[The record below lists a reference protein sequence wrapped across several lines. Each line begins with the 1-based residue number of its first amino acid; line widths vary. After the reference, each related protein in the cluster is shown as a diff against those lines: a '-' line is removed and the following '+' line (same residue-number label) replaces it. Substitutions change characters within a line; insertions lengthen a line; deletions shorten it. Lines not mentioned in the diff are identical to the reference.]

1 MYHPMK
7 NKNNQEKN
15 TYVRQHILSALLELM
30 RTQDFASI
38 SIKTLVNAAGVG
50 RASFYRNFASKEDVL
65 QQESVRLTNAWK
77 AEFEQAHPDGTPQQ
91 GNEWL
96 ISLLDFYKEHAAFYL
111 ALYRAGLSDIV
122 LETILGY
129 FDRAPEVPNA
139 LAYLNAAIGYMI
151 YGWIQEWMRRGM
163 QESGTELARMLAE
176 SQKK

>member
-38 SIKTLVNAAGVG
+38 SIQALVNAAGVG

-65 QQESVRLTNAWK
+65 QQESVRLTDAWK
-77 AEFEQAHPDGTPQQ
+77 AKFEQAHPDGTPQQ

>member
-1 MYHPMK
+1 M
-7 NKNNQEKN
+7 NNQEKN
-15 TYVRQHILSALLELM
+15 TYVRNQILRALLTLMQEQPFADISISALVS
-30 RTQDFASI
+30 TAQ
-38 SIKTLVNAAGVG
+38 VG
-50 RASFYRNFASKEDVL
+50 RASFYRNYKSKEDVL
-65 QQESVRLTNAWK
+65 QQESVRLTDAWK
-77 AEFEQAHPDGTPQQ
+77 AQFEQEHPDGTPQQ

-111 ALYRAGLSDIV
+111 ALYHAGLSDIV

-129 FDRAPEVPNA
+129 FDRTPETPNA
-139 LAYLNAAIGYMI
+139 LAYLNSAVGYMI

>member
-1 MYHPMK
+1 MK
-7 NKNNQEKN
+7 NMNNQEKN
-15 TYVRQHILSALLELM
+15 TYVRQHILTALLELM

-38 SIKTLVNAAGVG
+38 SIQTLADAAGVG

-77 AEFEQAHPDGTPQQ
+77 AKFEQEHPDGTPQQ

-96 ISLLDFYKEHAAFYL
+96 ISLLDFYKEHAEFYL
-111 ALYRAGLSDIV
+111 ALYHAGLSDIV

-129 FDRAPEVPNA
+129 FDRAPETPNA